1 MSWSRDD
8 RPTIWRRVRRGV
20 LAALLLLP
28 AACGFHPLYG
38 TTTANGVSVDVQR
51 ELEAIRIV
59 PSPNRIGQQLYNS
72 LRDKLNP
79 RGVPTEPRYTL
90 IVGLTQNQQEFLL
103 EQDQAA
109 TRTYLTITA
118 DYHLRRA
125 DTRVE
130 LLAGT
135 VRTRTGFNLL
145 SNEYASRVAE
155 QDAEF
160 RSAQELADGIRQR
173 LAIFLAE
180 APAATRAPPKP

>member
-1 MSWSRDD
+1 MSLSRAGG
-8 RPTIWRRVRRGV
+8 PALRRCVCRGL

-38 TTTANGVSVDVQR
+38 TTTASGVTVDVQR

-59 PSPNRIGQQLYNS
+59 PSANRIGQQLYNS

-79 RGVPTEPRYTL
+79 RGVPTEPRYSL
-90 IVGLTQNQQEFLL
+90 IVGLTENQQEFLL

-109 TRTYLTITA
+109 TRTYLTVTA

-145 SNEYASRVAE
+145 SNEYATRVAE

-173 LAIFLAE
+173 LAIFMAE